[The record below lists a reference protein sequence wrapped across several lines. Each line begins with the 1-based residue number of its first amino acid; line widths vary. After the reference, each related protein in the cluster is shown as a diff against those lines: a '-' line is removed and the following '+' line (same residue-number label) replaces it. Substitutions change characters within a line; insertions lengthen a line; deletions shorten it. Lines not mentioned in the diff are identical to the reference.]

1 MIKRFKEK
9 VSGVC
14 MKMTLKKYEMI
25 SAVKDRKEA
34 GISTIVIMTFFILIG
49 VALIIIFR
57 EKIFAF
63 MEKVFGKLDG
73 AADAA
78 F

>member
-1 MIKRFKEK
+1 MVKRFKKK

-14 MKMTLKKYEMI
+14 MKMALKKYEMI